1 MALQSVTERN
11 IVASCKL
18 RAFAT
23 IFQGANVIRSL
34 FMVLLAVVGLT
45 SASISQAAA
54 PAEVFG
60 TLPVVQS
67 VRMSP
72 SGKYFAVVMNLNGQ
86 PSVRTFDA
94 NTLQQIGGIAAAKQQ
109 VISGVR
115 WHSDDRLILTVVEV
129 VTFDPNAVSDASEL
143 GGTNVCRFMS
153 VSRDGKNVV
162 QIKPPG
168 ALKDLSLSCSWVGW
182 GSDPNSV
189 LIQSAILGGSGLSS
203 RSQFK
208 ADVKPVSVN
217 ILTGE
222 GRVLDEVGSRGTFSW
237 RADKTGAV
245 RLRWDAVTG
254 NEVLYARLKGSSDW
268 REVHR
273 QPLRDFEAESS
284 GDKRGIVQ
292 VLGFADDLNKVYVL
306 YWPGDRS
313 VLGLMDLQTSQI
325 TQLHSD
331 PKYDVGGV
339 VSFGEGASGAFVDR
353 DVPTQFFFDQKA
365 KAVQASLQANYPGNV
380 IRIVHAS
387 DDFTRI
393 AFLID
398 GPIAPGGAYQILDTV
413 KNEASMISR
422 LYPTLDLAST
432 GEQRYV
438 TYTARDGM
446 QIDAYLTLPRG
457 TSGKGLPAIILPHGG
472 PQARDSGGFDWLS
485 QFFASRGYAVL
496 QPQFR
501 GSDGFGT
508 KFALAGRRQWGRKMQ
523 DDVSDGVKHLI
534 ANGTID
540 ANKVCIMGW
549 SYGGYAAL
557 AGATLTPEL
566 YRCAIA
572 GAGVSDLVEMLLW
585 SREYA
590 GGKEGSIRYWRLH
603 IGDPTADKASI
614 EAVSPIKHVANV
626 KAPILL
632 IHGVLDNVVPI
643 KQSEIIAEALK
654 AAGKPVEFARLAN
667 ENHNITFQSTRIKT
681 LQAMDAFLAKHNPAR

>member
-1 MALQSVTERN
+1 M
-11 IVASCKL
+11 
-18 RAFAT
+18 
-23 IFQGANVIRSL
+23 IRSL
-34 FMVLLAVVGLT
+34 FLALIAVVGM
-45 SASISQAAA
+45 ASVGISQAAP
-54 PAEVFG
+54 PAEAFG

-67 VRMSP
+67 VRVSP

-86 PSVRTFDA
+86 PSVRTFDSESM
-94 NTLQQIGGIAAAKQQ
+94 QQIGGIAAAKQQ

-129 VTFDPNAVSDASEL
+129 VSYDPNVVRDTSEL
-143 GGTNVCRFMS
+143 GGTNACRFMS
-153 VSRDGKNVV
+153 VSRDGKNVI

-168 ALKDLSLSCSWVGW
+168 ALADADLSCSWVGW
-182 GSDPNSV
+182 GAEPDTV
-189 LIQSAILGGSGLSS
+189 LIQSAVLGGSGLSS

-208 ADVKPVSVN
+208 ADVKPISVN
-217 ILTGE
+217 ILTGQA
-222 GRVLDEVGSRGTFSW
+222 RVLDEVGSRGTFGW
-237 RADKTGAV
+237 RSDRTGAV
-245 RLRWDAVTG
+245 RLRWDTVTG
-254 NEVLYARLKGSSDW
+254 SQILYARLQGSTDW

-273 QPLRDFEAESS
+273 QPLRDFEAESG

-292 VLGFADDLNKVYVL
+292 VQGFSDDLNKVYVL
-306 YWPGDRS
+306 YWPGDRAA
-313 VLGLMDLQTSQI
+313 LGLMDLRTSQI
-325 TQLHSD
+325 QMLHSD
-331 PKYDVGGV
+331 PKFDVGGV
-339 VSFGEGASGAFVDR
+339 VSFGEGAAGAFVDR
-353 DVPTQFFFDQKA
+353 DVPTQVFFDARA
-365 KAVQASLQANYPGNV
+365 KTVQANLQGSYPGNV

-387 DDFTRI
+387 DDFKRI

-398 GPIAPGGAYQILDTV
+398 GPIAPGGAYQLLDTT

-432 GEQRYV
+432 GEQKYI
-438 TYTARDGM
+438 TYAARDGM
-446 QIDAYLTLPRG
+446 NIDAYLTLPRG

-472 PQARDSGGFDWLS
+472 PQARDTGGFDWLS

-501 GSDGFGT
+501 GSDGYGT
-508 KFALAGRRQWGRKMQ
+508 QFALAGRRQWGRKMQ

-540 ANKVCIMGW
+540 PNKVCIMGW

-603 IGDPTADKASI
+603 IGDPNADKANI
-614 EAVSPIKHVANV
+614 DAVSPVKQVAKV
-626 KAPILL
+626 RAPILL
-632 IHGVLDNVVPI
+632 IHGELDNVVPI
-643 KQSEIIAEALK
+643 KQSEIMANALK
-654 AAGKPVEFARLAN
+654 SAGKPYEFARLAN

>member
-1 MALQSVTERN
+1 LQSAAGRN
-11 IVASCKL
+11 IVAPRKFP
-18 RAFAT
+18 AFAT

-34 FMVLLAVVGLT
+34 FLALIAVVGMAST
-45 SASISQAAA
+45 SISQAAA
-54 PAEVFG
+54 PAEAFG
-60 TLPVVQS
+60 TLPVVQT

-72 SGKYFAVVMNLNGQ
+72 TGKYFAVVMNLNGQ
-86 PSVRTFDA
+86 PSVRTFDSD
-94 NTLQQIGGIAAAKQQ
+94 TMQQIGGIAAAKQQ

-129 VTFDPNAVSDASEL
+129 VSFDPNVVRDTSET
-143 GGTNVCRFMS
+143 GGANVCRFMS

-168 ALKDLSLSCSWVGW
+168 ALKDAELSCSWVGW

-189 LIQSAILGGSGLSS
+189 LIQSTVLGGSGLSS

-222 GRVLDEVGSRGTFSW
+222 GRVLDEVGTRGTFSW
-237 RADKTGAV
+237 RADRTGAV

-254 NEVLYARLKGSSDW
+254 SEILHARLQGSTDW
-268 REVHR
+268 REVYR

-292 VLGFADDLNKVYVL
+292 VLGFADDLNKLYVL

-313 VLGLMDLQTSQI
+313 ALGLMDLRTSQI
-325 TQLHSD
+325 SMLHSD
-331 PKYDVGGV
+331 AKFDVGGV
-339 VSFGEGASGAFVDR
+339 VSLGEGAVGAFVDR
-353 DVPTQFFFDQKA
+353 DVPTQVFFEGRA
-365 KAVQASLQANYPGNV
+365 KAVHATIQASYPGNV
-380 IRIVHAS
+380 VRIVHAS
-387 DDFTRI
+387 DDFKRV
-393 AFLID
+393 AFLVD
-398 GPIAPGGAYQILDTV
+398 GPIAPGGAFQILDTV
-413 KNEASMISR
+413 KNEASMVSR

-432 GEQRYV
+432 GEQKYI
-438 TYTARDGM
+438 TYAARDGM
-446 QIDAYLTLPRG
+446 NIDAYLTLPRG

-508 KFALAGRRQWGRKMQ
+508 QFALAGRRQWGRKMQ

-603 IGDPTADKASI
+603 IGDPNADKANI
-614 EAVSPIKHVANV
+614 DAVSPV
-626 KAPILL
+626 KQIAKVRAPILL
-632 IHGVLDNVVPI
+632 IHGELDNVVPI
-643 KQSEIIAEALK
+643 KQSEIMANALK
-654 AAGKPVEFARLAN
+654 SAGKPYEFARLAN